1 MMAKKRFEEAVA
13 QLESIVEELESGDL
27 DLDKAMKRFEE
38 GVKLSK
44 ICSDTLDEAETRVR
58 ILTGETDEG
67 LEDIPFDPQDQRGT
81 E

>member
-1 MMAKKRFEEAVA
+1 MAKKKFEEAVA
-13 QLESIVEELESGDL
+13 QLEAIVEQLESGDL
-27 DLDKAMKRFEE
+27 SLDKAMKRFEE

-44 ICSDTLDEAETRVR
+44 TCSETLDEVEAKVR

-67 LEDIPFDPQDQRGT
+67 LTDAPFESLEEQGG

>member
-1 MMAKKRFEEAVA
+1 MAKKKFEEAVA

-27 DLDKAMKRFEE
+27 PLDKAMKRFEE

-44 ICSDTLDEAETRVR
+44 TCSDTLDEVESRVR

-67 LEDIPFDPQDQRGT
+67 VTDAPFEPENQRGN

>member
-1 MMAKKRFEEAVA
+1 MAKKKFEEAVA
-13 QLESIVEELESGDL
+13 QLEAIVEDLESGDL
-27 DLDKAMKRFEE
+27 PLDKAMKRFEE

-67 LEDIPFDPQDQRGT
+67 LQDAPFTEADQRGT

>member
-1 MMAKKRFEEAVA
+1 MAKKKFEEAVA

-27 DLDKAMKRFEE
+27 PLDKAMKRFEE
-38 GVKLSK
+38 GIKLSK
-44 ICSDTLDEAETRVR
+44 TCSDTLDEVESRVR

-67 LEDIPFDPQDQRGT
+67 ITDAPFAPQDQRGG

>member
-1 MMAKKRFEEAVA
+1 MAKKKFEEAVA
-13 QLESIVEELESGDL
+13 QLEAIVEDLESGDL
-27 DLDKAMKRFEE
+27 PLDKAMKRFEE

-58 ILTGETDEG
+58 VLTGETEEG
-67 LEDIPFDPQDQRGT
+67 LQDAPFAEADQRET

>member
-1 MMAKKRFEEAVA
+1 MEA
-13 QLESIVEELESGDL
+13 IVEELESGNL
-27 DLDKAMKRFEE
+27 SLDKAMKRFEE

-44 ICSDTLDEAETRVR
+44 TCSDTLDEVETKVR

-67 LEDIPFDPQDQRGT
+67 LTDAPFEPLEEQGG

>member
-1 MMAKKRFEEAVA
+1 MAKKKFEEAVA

-27 DLDKAMKRFEE
+27 PLDKAMKRFEE

-44 ICSDTLDEAETRVR
+44 TCSDTLDEVESKVR

-67 LEDIPFDPQDQRGT
+67 LIDAPFFPDDQRGD

>member
-1 MMAKKRFEEAVA
+1 MAKKRFEEAVA
-13 QLESIVEELESGDL
+13 QLEAIVEELESGNL
-27 DLDKAMKRFEE
+27 PLDKAMKRFEE

-44 ICSDTLDEAETRVR
+44 ACSDTLDDVETKVR

-67 LEDIPFDPQDQRGT
+67 ITDAPFEPLDPRGG